1 MSSMQVQEE
10 DYRKYGL
17 LGTVVFHALLL
28 LILIFAIFRGPNPPL
43 EAGGSGVDL
52 QYGII
57 GDEGFGDIQT
67 TASPNESKNTEDSR
81 PAAQAPE
88 PAAKPQVAATE
99 KVEAEEEKVI
109 TTEEES
115 PVSMKAAEKPVVKVE
130 QPKEEV
136 KPAPK
141 PASVYSGKSK
151 VETGTGGAGTSNTA
165 AGNNTGD
172 RPGKVGDMGAPNGSM
187 TGKVY
192 TGNPGAG
199 GPGPGGSGG
208 GAQLNMA
215 GWRYDVSPQKDP
227 YENESGRI
235 VFRISIDANGDIE
248 SVNRVESTV
257 SPQVEKWYRDQIY
270 KTTFS
275 RTSSKTPQDQG
286 ATGTITII
294 IRSR

>member
-1 MSSMQVQEE
+1 MMEVQEE

-17 LGTVVFHALLL
+17 LGTVIFHALLL
-28 LILIFAIFRGPNPPL
+28 LLLIFAIFRGPNPPL

-57 GDEGFGDIQT
+57 GDEGFGDNQT
-67 TASPNESKNTEDSR
+67 TAPPNDSKNTEDSR
-81 PAAQAPE
+81 PAARAPQ
-88 PAAKPQVAATE
+88 PAAQPQVVAAQ
-99 KVEAEEEKVI
+99 KVDAVEEKVL
-109 TTEEES
+109 TSDEES
-115 PVSMKAAEKPVVKVE
+115 PVSMKAADKPEVKIE

-136 KPAPK
+136 KVTPK
-141 PASVYSGKSK
+141 PAAVYTGKSK
-151 VETGTGGAGTSNTA
+151 AETGTGGAGTSNTP

-208 GAQLNMA
+208 GATLNMN
-215 GWRYDVSPQKDP
+215 GWRYDVSPKKDP
-227 YENESGRI
+227 YENESGRV
-235 VFRISIDANGDIE
+235 VFRITIDANGEIE
-248 SVNRVESTV
+248 SVNRIESTV

-270 KTTFS
+270 KTSFS
-275 RTSSKTPQDQG
+275 RTSARTSQDQG

-294 IRSR
+294 IRAR

>member
-1 MSSMQVQEE
+1 MSMMQVQED

-17 LGTVVFHALLL
+17 IGTVIFHAILV

-43 EAGGSGVDL
+43 ESGGSGVDL

-67 TASPNESKNTEDSR
+67 TAPANESKNTEDSR

-88 PAAKPQVAATE
+88 PVAKPQVAAAE
-99 KVEAEEEKVI
+99 KVEAVEEKVL
-109 TTEEES
+109 TSEEES
-115 PVSMKAAEKPVVKVE
+115 PVSMKAVEKPEVKVD

-136 KPAPK
+136 KVTPK
-141 PASVYSGKSK
+141 PIAVYKGKSK
-151 VETGTGGAGTSNTA
+151 VESGTGGAGTSNTA

-172 RPGKVGDMGAPNGSM
+172 KPGKVGDMGAPNGSM

-208 GAQLNMA
+208 GAQLNMN
-215 GWRYDVSPQKDP
+215 GWRYDVSPKKDP

-235 VFRISIDANGDIE
+235 VFRITIDANGEIE
-248 SVNRVESTV
+248 SVNRIESSV

-270 KTTFS
+270 KTSFS

-294 IRSR
+294 IRAR

>member
-1 MSSMQVQEE
+1 MMQAQQEA

-28 LILIFAIFRGPNPPL
+28 LLLIFAIFRGPNPPL
-43 EAGGSGVDL
+43 ESGGTGVDL

-57 GDEGFGDIQT
+57 GDEGFGDVQT
-67 TASPNESKNTEDSR
+67 TAPANDSKNTEDSR
-81 PAAQAPE
+81 PAAAQPQ
-88 PAAKPQVAATE
+88 PAAQPQVAAAE
-99 KVEAEEEKVI
+99 KVEEVEEKVL
-109 TTEEES
+109 TSDDEES
-115 PVSMKAAEKPVVKVE
+115 PVVIKSSEKPVVKVE
-130 QPKEEV
+130 KPKEEV
-136 KPAPK
+136 KPQPK
-141 PASVYSGKSK
+141 PASVYAGKSK
-151 VETGTGGAGTSNTA
+151 TESGTGGAGTSNTP

-172 RPGKVGDMGAPNGSM
+172 KPGKVGDMGAPNGSM

-215 GWRYDVSPQKDP
+215 GWRYDVSPKKDP

-235 VFRISIDANGDIE
+235 VFRITIDANGEIE
-248 SVNRVESTV
+248 SVNRIESTV

-270 KTTFS
+270 KTSFS
-275 RTSSKTPQDQG
+275 RTSSKTAQDQG
-286 ATGTITII
+286 ASGTITII